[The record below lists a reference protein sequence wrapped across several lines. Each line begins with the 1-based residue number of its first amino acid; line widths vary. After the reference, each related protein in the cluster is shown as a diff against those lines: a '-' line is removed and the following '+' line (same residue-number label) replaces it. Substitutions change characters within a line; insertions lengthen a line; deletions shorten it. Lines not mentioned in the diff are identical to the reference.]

1 MQDNWKDLK
10 INADRFLDDFITLS
24 TFGKSGETGVNRPAL
39 SPAHLEARA
48 WFRDKIIQSGLEFHQ
63 DGAGNH
69 SALLRSGPEGAPSL
83 LMGSH
88 LDSVPDGGRF
98 DGAYGVLAGLEVL
111 RTIQEAA
118 IRLPFNLEAYDFTDE
133 EGSLVSFLGSFAFA
147 GLLTP
152 GDLENPRGELQA
164 LTDGLARAGLNQQ
177 GILAARRDPHTIAG
191 YLELHVEQGPELE
204 KYGIPIGVVTGIA
217 GIAFYRLSFLGR
229 ADHAGSTP
237 IGERRDAALG
247 ASDFTLA
254 LRNLLLEQFP
264 ECFANVGN
272 AHFAPGA
279 FNIVPKKVTLS
290 VEFRASK
297 LERFEHLTTA
307 VLRLAEQS
315 AERYQLGLEV
325 EFIGKRDPVGTD
337 MRAQSSIQEASEQLG
352 LRTMHMISPIGH
364 DAQAIATLCPIG
376 MIFVPSVGGISHT
389 SGEMTHWEDCVNG
402 ANVLLQTVLRLAFR
416 L

>member
-1 MQDNWKDLK
+1 MQEQWKEIS
-10 INADRFLDDFITLS
+10 INAGRFLEDFKALS
-24 TFGKSGETGVNRPAL
+24 AIGKSGDTGVNRPAL

-48 WFRDKIIQSGLEFHQ
+48 WLREKITQAGLEFHQ

-69 SALLRSGPEGAPSL
+69 FAKLRCGPEDAPSL

-98 DGAYGVLAGLEVL
+98 DGALGVLAGLEVL

-118 IRLPFNLEAYDFTDE
+118 FRLPLNLEVCDFTDE

-152 GDLENPRGELQA
+152 QDLENPRGDPQA
-164 LTDGLARAGLNQQ
+164 LSAGLSRAGLNPQ
-177 GILAARRDPHTIAG
+177 GILAARRDARTLAG
-191 YLELHVEQGPELE
+191 YLELHVEQDSELE
-204 KYGIPIGVVTGIA
+204 KNEFPIGVVTQIS

-229 ADHAGSTP
+229 ADHAGSTAT
-237 IGERRDAALG
+237 GDRRDAALG
-247 ASDFTLA
+247 ASDFILS

-272 AHFAPGA
+272 AHFIPGA
-279 FNIVPKKVTLS
+279 FNIVPKRVTLAI
-290 VEFRASK
+290 EFRAATP
-297 LERFEHLTTA
+297 ERFEQLNTA
-307 VLRLAEQS
+307 VLHLARHS

-325 EFIGKRDPVGTD
+325 EFIGKRNPVATD
-337 MRAQSSIQEASEQLG
+337 IRARSAIQEAAEQLG
-352 LRTMHMISPIGH
+352 LRSMPLISRIGH
-364 DAQAIATLCPIG
+364 DAQAVASLCPIG
-376 MIFVPSVGGISHT
+376 MIFIPSVGGASH
-389 SGEMTHWEDCVNG
+389 SPDEMTHWEDCVNG
-402 ANVLLQTVLRLAFR
+402 ANVLLQSALRLAFR